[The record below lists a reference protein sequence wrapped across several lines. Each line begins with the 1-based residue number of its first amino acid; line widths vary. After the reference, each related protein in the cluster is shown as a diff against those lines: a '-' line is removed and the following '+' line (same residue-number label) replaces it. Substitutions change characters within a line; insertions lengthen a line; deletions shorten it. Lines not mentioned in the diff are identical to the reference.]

1 MQGEMTKDQYI
12 NRHSRRLR
20 IRYSIYNNEFQI
32 YLRILFLQTA
42 VFIFINKPLRIV
54 SSIIIFNAIRK
65 KKLSEALVIILS
77 NQTTKHGNF
86 PYIYLI
92 TNLKM

>member
-20 IRYSIYNNEFQI
+20 IRYNNEFQI
-32 YLRILFLQTA
+32 HLRILFLQTA

-65 KKLSEALVIILS
+65 KIKQSVS
-77 NQTTKHGNF
+77 HNTFKPDDKTW
-86 PYIYLI
+86 
-92 TNLKM
+92 

>member
-20 IRYSIYNNEFQI
+20 IRYNNEFQI
-32 YLRILFLQTA
+32 HLRILFLQTA
-42 VFIFINKPLRIV
+42 VFIFINNPLRIV

>member
-54 SSIIIFNAIRK
+54 TSIIIFNAIRK
-65 KKLSEALVIILS
+65 KIKQSVS
-77 NQTTKHGNF
+77 HNTFKPDDKTW
-86 PYIYLI
+86 
-92 TNLKM
+92 